1 MPSFRIGSAFG
12 VPVKL
17 DLTFLLVLPL
27 FAYIIG
33 SRIESTAELLN
44 DTFDAGIAVGAL
56 TGGPTPWVI
65 GVVAAVGLFA
75 CVLAHEFGHSLVAM
89 HYGYPI
95 DSITLWLFGGIASLS
110 ELPEDWKQEFQ
121 IAIAGPAVSVA
132 IGILAYGLSTVVPAG
147 NDALAYV
154 LLYLGVLNVA
164 LALFNLLPAFPMD
177 GGRVLRAI
185 LGRNRSFAEATRIAA
200 DVGKGFAILMGLLGL
215 FRLDII
221 LMGIAFFVYIA
232 ASGEAQQV
240 STKAAF
246 EGVQVSD
253 VMTPVDR
260 LHVIGPDASV
270 SELLQRMVRERHTG
284 YPVVENGEPVGVVTL
299 GDAREVREVE
309 RDAYRVDEVMS
320 SDLVTI
326 EPGAEAMEALT
337 RMQENGV
344 GRLPV
349 VDDGLLVGLVS
360 RSDLMAALE
369 VLKEGGELGTASSAG
384 TVPVDRPT

>member
-33 SRIESTAELLN
+33 ARIEDTAELLN
-44 DTFDAGIAVGAL
+44 DALDAGLSVGAL
-56 TGGPTPWVI
+56 TGGTTPWLI
-65 GVVAAVGLFA
+65 GIVAATALFA

-121 IAIAGPAVSVA
+121 IAIAGPIVSVL
-132 IGILAYGLSTVVPAG
+132 IGVAAYGLFAVVPAG
-147 NDALAYV
+147 NDQLAYL

-164 LALFNLLPAFPMD
+164 LAAFNLLPAFPMD
-177 GGRVLRAI
+177 GGRVLRAV
-185 LGRNRSFAEATRIAA
+185 LGRTRSFAEATRIAA
-200 DVGKGFAILMGLLGL
+200 DVGKGLAILMGLLGL
-215 FRLDII
+215 LRLDII

-232 ASGEAQQV
+232 AAGEAQQV
-240 STKAAF
+240 TTKAAF
-246 EGVQVSD
+246 EGVQVTD

-260 LHVIGPDASV
+260 LHVVGPDATV
-270 SELLQRMVRERHTG
+270 QELLQRMVRERHTG

-299 GDAREVREVE
+299 DDAREVREVE
-309 RDAYRVDEVMS
+309 RDAYDVGEIMTR
-320 SDLVTI
+320 DLVTI
-326 EPGAEAMEALT
+326 GPGDEAMTALT
-337 RMQENGV
+337 RMQEHGV
-344 GRLPV
+344 GRLLV
-349 VDDGLLVGLVS
+349 VDDGMLVGLVS
-360 RSDLMAALE
+360 RSDLMAALD
-369 VLKEGGELGTASSAG
+369 VLREGGELADSSAADQIG
-384 TVPVDRPT
+384 RAHV